1 MGWRF
6 WVDRG
11 GTFTDLVGIS
21 PHGQFVIRKV
31 LSEGPDQRGDPA
43 IKAIREVLDISER
56 EPIPNGLIKEVRLGT
71 TIATNTLLE
80 GMGQPVILFCN
91 FGLKDLLQVGDQ
103 HRTDLFALNIER
115 PPSIAKAVVEV
126 SGRIDAQGSEIEPLS
141 FEKLG

>member
-71 TIATNTLLE
+71 TVATNALLE
-80 GMGQPVILFCN
+80 GTGNPVILFCKHWE
-91 FGLKDLLQVGDQ
+91 LD
-103 HRTDLFALNIER
+103 
-115 PPSIAKAVVEV
+115 
-126 SGRIDAQGSEIEPLS
+126 
-141 FEKLG
+141 